1 MHTVEQLSI
10 DHDDRAAIYEYLDR
24 SGPRPPEAVRER
36 LGIDPRGFKHHVAI
50 LKRDGHVE
58 EVDGDLRAS
67 VETGGHEQFRE
78 NGFEFTIRPA
88 READLSGLVGVIR
101 QVASEQTYIEAES
114 VADVLDHEG
123 TILRQDEVESR
134 MFFVATVDDE
144 VVGWVHL
151 HCPELTKL
159 AHTAELTLGVLEGYR
174 GHGVGPR
181 LLDRALR
188 WADGQGLERLY
199 QSAPATNEQAIE
211 FLKREGWRTEAVRED
226 HYRIDGAYV
235 DEVMM
240 DYHL

>member
-1 MHTVEQLSI
+1 VPTLQELSI
-10 DHDDRAAIYEYLDR
+10 DHDDRARIYERLSR
-24 SGPRPPEAVRER
+24 SGPQPPRAVRDR

-50 LKRDGHVE
+50 LKRDGYLE
-58 EVDGDLRAS
+58 ETDGELRVCA
-67 VETGGHEQFRE
+67 EPGGHEQFRE
-78 NGFEFTIRPA
+78 GGFEFTIRPA
-88 READLSGLVGVIR
+88 RETDLSGLVGVIR

-114 VADVLDHEG
+114 VADVIDHEE

-151 HCPELTKL
+151 HRPEIEKL
-159 AHTAELTLGVLEGYR
+159 AHTAELTVGVIEGYR
-174 GHGVGPR
+174 GHGVGQH
-181 LLDRALR
+181 LLDRALS
-188 WADGQGLERLY
+188 WAEQRGLERLY

-211 FLKREGWRTEAVRED
+211 FLEGEGWQVEAVREN
-226 HYRIDGAYV
+226 HYRIDGDYA